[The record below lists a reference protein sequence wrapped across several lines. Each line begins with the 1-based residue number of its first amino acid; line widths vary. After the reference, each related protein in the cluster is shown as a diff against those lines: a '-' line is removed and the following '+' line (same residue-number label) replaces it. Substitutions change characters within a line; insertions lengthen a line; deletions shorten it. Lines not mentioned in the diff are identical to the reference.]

1 MNSKSKELKT
11 AVVLAT
17 HSIGLGIIR
26 ALGKYGVPIV
36 AIYYQKQDMGY
47 VSKYVKEKVPA
58 PHPEKSEKQFIDL
71 LIDCAKRYPDAI
83 LIPADDATLVTVS
96 KHKALLSNYYIV
108 ACAEWEITKR
118 IIDKKYTYELAE
130 SLGIPAPKTIVP
142 QNEADVKKYA
152 ESVNYPCLVKP
163 RQSHKYF
170 EVFGIKMRKVENAD
184 ELLSAYNEAF
194 QAGMEVLLQ
203 EYIPGEDSAGVNYNS
218 YFWNN
223 DPLVEFTA
231 QKVRVAPPEFGVPAV
246 VVSKHIPEILTPGR
260 RILQALGY
268 NGYSC
273 TEFKK
278 DARDGVYKL
287 MEINGRYN
295 RSLLLSVKCGINFP
309 LIEYEHKIRGKIP
322 SAINYKE
329 GMYWIDEAKDFSAG
343 IKYKKKAKSSLIH
356 YLKPYFKP
364 HIFAVLDIKDP
375 MPFVK
380 RCFDIL
386 GMVWA
391 AVFKSGKSAQQ
402 SEKTKKYYAEKTRE
416 KRCSSA

>member
-1 MNSKSKELKT
+1 MNCNSKELKT

-17 HSIGLGIIR
+17 HNIGLGVIR
-26 ALGKYGVPIV
+26 ALGKYGVPMV

-47 VSKYVKEKVPA
+47 VSKYVKDKISA
-58 PHPEKSEKQFIDL
+58 PHPEKSEEQFIDL
-71 LIDCAKRYPDAI
+71 LIDCAKRHPNAI

-142 QNEADVKKYA
+142 QNEADVQKYA
-152 ESVNYPCLVKP
+152 QNASYPCLVKP
-163 RQSHKYF
+163 RQSHLYF
-170 EVFGIKMRKVENAD
+170 ELFRRKMLKVKNAE
-184 ELLSAYNEAF
+184 ELLSAYNEASG
-194 QAGMEVLLQ
+194 AGMEVLLQ

-218 YFWNN
+218 YFCNN

-246 VVSKHIPEILTPGR
+246 VVSKHIPEILAPGR
-260 RILQALGY
+260 KMLNALGY

-273 TEFKK
+273 MEFKK

-309 LIEYEHKIRGKIP
+309 LIEYEHKVHGKIP

-329 GMYWIDEAKDFSAG
+329 GIYWIDEAKDFSAG
-343 IKYKKKAKSSLIH
+343 IRYKNKAKYSLIH

-364 HIFAVLDIKDP
+364 HIFAVMDIKDP
-375 MPFVK
+375 MPFAK

-391 AVFKSGKSAQQ
+391 TVFKSGKSAKQP
-402 SEKTKKYYAEKTRE
+402 EKQKILCGENT
-416 KRCSSA
+416 